1 MDGTKACWASLPR
14 ELQLHILEHLATAH
28 GSPTS
33 PRRGIARFASVSKD
47 WQDFFEETTFK
58 NFVLRLPDLIP
69 FRQHTQSPRRRGYVR
84 HIWLR
89 LVEPDPEDEDPAIP
103 WNQSRSHFGP
113 ATLYLW
119 DTLAS
124 WGVQESREG
133 LTLEISSHTLAG
145 LSTYA
150 NCMPKDDVNHY
161 SKHLETGTL
170 AQYDDVEPFGHT
182 GPLWFTHIGQ
192 STSMLSGAVQALFS
206 YDIRLSRIRLPHVE
220 VVTKLLTRRA
230 NTRNLHPDS
239 LDQIMKSLPRLKE
252 IHVERWRLRSE
263 YEERRWLKGLND
275 ICRDGFPASVKKF
288 AILHE
293 ASNTPYFSRI
303 FRRGVKVDRGELVGS
318 VVQGCLLL
326 EHLALCFIVDADEF
340 LNNAPGFPEL
350 KTLTLTAEVFRSESH
365 DSDVEIERRIKIKTL
380 LLLAALAA
388 CRMSKLE
395 LMEIWNGRNG
405 QASLFRY
412 KVSTVLAEITWKSTH
427 GDAIVDDDVVKA
439 WEATARVHGRSDLRS
454 SVTRLEDDRYRYYGS
469 LLPHLESKEHFIHEV
484 SAAQMK

>member
-1 MDGTKACWASLPR
+1 MHGTKAYWASLPP
-14 ELQLHILEHLATAH
+14 ELQLHILEHLANAH
-28 GSPTS
+28 GSPTL

-47 WQDFFEETTFK
+47 WQEFFEETTFK
-58 NFVLRLPDLIP
+58 CFVLRLRDLIP

-84 HIWLR
+84 HICLR

-103 WNQSRSHFGP
+103 WNQSRSPFGP

-119 DTLAS
+119 DTLSS

-161 SKHLETGTL
+161 SKHLETGNL
-170 AQYDDVEPFGHT
+170 AQYDDIEPFGHT

-192 STSMLSGAVQALFS
+192 STSMLSGAVQSLFS
-206 YDIRLSRIRLPHVE
+206 YDVRLGRIRLPSVQ

-230 NTRNLHPDS
+230 NTRNLRPDS
-239 LDQIMKSLPRLKE
+239 LDQIIKSLPRLKE

-263 YEERRWLKGLND
+263 YEERRWLK
-275 ICRDGFPASVKKF
+275 
-288 AILHE
+288 
-293 ASNTPYFSRI
+293 
-303 FRRGVKVDRGELVGS
+303 
-318 VVQGCLLL
+318 
-326 EHLALCFIVDADEF
+326 EHLALRFIVDADEF
-340 LNNAPGFPEL
+340 LNNALGFPKL
-350 KTLTLTAEVFRSESH
+350 KWLSLTAEVFRGESR
-365 DSDVEIERRIKIKTL
+365 DSDIEIERRIKIKTL

-388 CRMSKLE
+388 CRMPKLE

-412 KVSTVLAEITWKSTH
+412 KIATGVAEITWKSTY
-427 GDAIVDDDVVKA
+427 GDVIVDDDVVKA

-454 SVTRLEDDRYRYYGS
+454 SVTRLEDGHYRYYGS